1 MKKFLSLAVIAMLS
15 GSAIF
20 AQDTS
25 TLNRQKTQMDTTS
38 SSSNRSTW
46 DTTSSRE
53 NKTWDKNKAPKDKR
67 KNKTTDSLNRRDSL

>member
-1 MKKFLSLAVIAMLS
+1 MKKFLSLAVIAVLS

-25 TLNRQKTQMDTTS
+25 TLNRQKNQFDTS

-53 NKTWDKNKAPKDKR
+53 NKTWDKNKAPKDKM
-67 KNKTTDSLNRRDSL
+67 KSKSKDSLNRRDSL